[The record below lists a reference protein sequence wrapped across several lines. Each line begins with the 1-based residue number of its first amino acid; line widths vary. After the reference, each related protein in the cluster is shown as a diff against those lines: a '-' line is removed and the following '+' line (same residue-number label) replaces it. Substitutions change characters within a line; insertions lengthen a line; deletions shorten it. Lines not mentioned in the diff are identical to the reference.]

1 MVIDDD
7 QVVTDITRHR
17 SGSPATDCSN
27 ERAAVIQVISSSP
40 IRDHSSPGVTKL
52 MIRGVS
58 AIAGRMV
65 CIAVMK

>member
-27 ERAAVIQVISSSP
+27 ERAAVIQVISSL
-40 IRDHSSPGVTKL
+40 GVTKL